1 LQEVAMT
8 IEMLS
13 EALLWSTLINMG
25 LLLWWALFFI
35 FGRGFIYRMHSRWFK
50 LSEEKF
56 DTIHYSGM
64 AFYKICI
71 FMFNIV
77 PYFALMIVS

>member
-1 LQEVAMT
+1 MM

-25 LLLWWALFFI
+25 LLLWWVGFFI

-56 DTIHYSGM
+56 DAIHYAGM

-71 FMFNIV
+71 FIFNIV
-77 PYFALMIVS
+77 PWLALNIIS

>member
-1 LQEVAMT
+1 MT

-25 LLLWWALFFI
+25 LLLWWVGFFI

-56 DTIHYSGM
+56 DAIHYAGM
-64 AFYKICI
+64 TFYKICI
-71 FMFNIV
+71 FIFNIV
-77 PYFALMIVS
+77 PYFALMIIS

>member
-1 LQEVAMT
+1 MT

-13 EALLWSTLINMG
+13 EALLCSTLINMG
-25 LLLWWALFFI
+25 LLLWWIVFFI

-56 DTIHYSGM
+56 DAIHYSGM
-64 AFYKICI
+64 TFYKVCI
-71 FMFNIV
+71 FIFNIV
-77 PYFALMIVS
+77 PWLALNIIS